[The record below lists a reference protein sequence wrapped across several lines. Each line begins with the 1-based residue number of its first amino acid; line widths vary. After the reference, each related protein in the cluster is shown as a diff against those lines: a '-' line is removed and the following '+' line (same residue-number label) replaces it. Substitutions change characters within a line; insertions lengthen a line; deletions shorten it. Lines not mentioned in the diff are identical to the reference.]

1 MDAERWEELLINYQ
15 NDPDQLVFYWSGSFW
30 WFCWLLTG
38 TKARWITHHTHCR
51 QVLIHTLFH
60 RQLINTDRGR
70 GRTKDILLR
79 LTRPPDLTAPPTP
92 PSWQRI
98 IARQRPETRNTFNQH
113 THTHTHD
120 LVVTSFPVGTH
131 GFLPWPVWQ
140 RRPLS
145 NENRLES

>member
-38 TKARWITHHTHCR
+38 TKARWITHHRHCR
-51 QVLIHTLFH
+51 QVLTHTLFH

-113 THTHTHD
+113 THTILWWPHFLLAHTD
-120 LVVTSFPVGTH
+120 SYLGPSGSGGRSRTRTG
-131 GFLPWPVWQ
+131 
-140 RRPLS
+140 
-145 NENRLES
+145 